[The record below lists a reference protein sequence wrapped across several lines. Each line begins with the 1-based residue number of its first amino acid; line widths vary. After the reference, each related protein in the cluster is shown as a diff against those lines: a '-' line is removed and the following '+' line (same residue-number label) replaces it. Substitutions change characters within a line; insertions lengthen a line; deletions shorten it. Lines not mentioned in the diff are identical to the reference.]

1 MIGSDFTI
9 FLIDDDPGV
18 LKALT
23 RLLRSEGYTTKD
35 FSSPQAFLNEHD
47 QAVSGCAVVDVAMP
61 GLDGLALQQ
70 ALRDQIIERPII
82 FLTGQGSIP
91 ISVRAMRAGAV
102 DFLLKPV
109 SKIKLLEAIARAA
122 DQDEVIRRTAKD
134 RKSIYERLETLT
146 PREREVLTHIIAGRM
161 NKQVASDL
169 GTVEKTIKVHRSRM
183 MAKMAVRTV
192 AELVRLTESIGL
204 QPRNFST
211 SVSPKANSTGQ
222 PSTAQTSRY
231 GSNKVPHCDSR

>member
-1 MIGSDFTI
+1 MTRSDFTV
-9 FLIDDDPGV
+9 FLIDDDPSI

-23 RLLRSEGYTTKD
+23 RLLLSEGYKTQA
-35 FSSPQAFLNEHD
+35 FSSPQIFLNEHD
-47 QAVSGCAVVDVAMP
+47 PTVSGCAVIDVAMP

-70 ALRDQIIERPII
+70 ALTGQTIERPII
-82 FLTGQGSIP
+82 FLSGHGNVP

-109 SKIKLLEAIARAA
+109 SKTNLLDAIARAA
-122 DQDEVIRRTAKD
+122 DQDELLRRKMMT

-161 NKQVASDL
+161 NKQVAGDL
-169 GTVEKTIKVHRSRM
+169 GTVEKTVKVHRSRM
-183 MAKMAVRTV
+183 MIKMGIRTV

-204 QPRNFST
+204 QPRSFST
-211 SVSPKANSTGQ
+211 SLAPKANSTEQ
-222 PSTAQTSRY
+222 SSAAQISRHE
-231 GSNKVPHCDSR
+231 SIKAPHCDS